1 MIEQL
6 EAPLEQENPK
16 APAAKK
22 KRSIAW
28 LAAPVL
34 LVALVGAGALP
45 RIQRQEQT
53 LNAMRE
59 SAVIHPVV
67 TLIRPE
73 KGEPISELIL
83 PGNIQ
88 PLYSAAL
95 YARATGYLEQR
106 TVDIGS
112 RVTAGQ
118 LLAVISSP
126 EVDQQL
132 SQARASLSQAE
143 ASSQQVKAA
152 LEQARANAELA
163 RLTRER
169 DLPLGADHAISQQ
182 IVDEA
187 VQNYHARNADVD
199 AASAN
204 IAVAE
209 ASVAA
214 NRANVLRLE
223 QLRSFENVV
232 APFDGVITERNVE
245 RGDLVNSASGNA
257 GKPLFAIAQSGVLRV
272 QVDVPQ
278 SEAVSVRAGQKAR
291 VQVKERLGRG
301 YIGTVVRTA
310 GSLDGAARTMLT
322 EVQVD
327 NRDGSLLPG
336 MYAEVKFTVPGA
348 RTSFVIPTSA
358 LVIDQSGMHVVTVNT
373 ERKIHFQPVTI
384 GRDMGTRVEVS
395 SGLEGAEG
403 LVASPSDLLSDAQT
417 VEVR

>member
-6 EAPLEQENPK
+6 EAPLEPEKPK
-16 APAAKK
+16 GPATKK

-45 RIQRQEQT
+45 RIERQEQA

-67 TLIRPE
+67 TLIGPE
-73 KGEPISELIL
+73 KGEPISELVL

-95 YARATGYLEQR
+95 YARTTGYLEQR
-106 TVDIGS
+106 SVDIGS

-143 ASSQQVKAA
+143 ASLQQVKAA

-169 DLPLGADHAISQQ
+169 DLPLGAEHAISQQ

-223 QLRSFENVV
+223 QLRSFENVL

-278 SEAVSVRAGQKAR
+278 SEAISVRAGQKAR
-291 VQVKERLGRG
+291 VQVKERLGRE

-322 EVQVD
+322 EVQLD

-336 MYAEVKFTVPGA
+336 MYAQVKFTVPGS

-358 LVIDQSGMHVVTVNT
+358 LVIDQSGMHVVTINT
-373 ERKIHFQPVTI
+373 ERKVHFQPVTI
-384 GRDMGTRVEVS
+384 GRDMGTRVEVL

-403 LVASPSDLLSDAQT
+403 LVASPSDLLSDGQT